1 VTRWN
6 RRLLFGAVALL
17 IPMLAGCEAGANAP
31 TLAFHPASS
40 GVSIIK
46 DGITID
52 NAFVLGSELGS
63 TLPAGGQAGFFAA
76 ITATNGDRLESIT
89 APGSASSVTVTGGTV
104 NLPAQALV
112 DLSGPEPQIVLTGL
126 TNPLAGGESIQL
138 VLNFAEA
145 GPITLGVPV
154 EPRAYDYASYSPPAI
169 PAPEVSVKPVASG
182 SVSPG
187 ASASAAGGQPSSSPS
202 ASASPSTTP

>member
-6 RRLLFGAVALL
+6 RRLLFGAVAVLV
-17 IPMLAGCEAGANAP
+17 PVLAGCEAGANAP
-31 TLAFHPASS
+31 TLEFHPASS
-40 GVSIIK
+40 GVSVIK

-52 NAFVLGSELGS
+52 NAFVLGSGLGA
-63 TLPAGGQAGFFAA
+63 TLPAGGRAGFFAA

-89 APGSASSVTVTGGTV
+89 APGSASSVKVTGGTV

-112 DLSGPEPQIVLTGL
+112 NLDGPKPQMVLTGL
-126 TNPLAGGESIQL
+126 TSPLAGGELVQL

-145 GPITLGVPV
+145 GPITLSVPV
-154 EPRAYDYASYSPPAI
+154 EPRAYDYTSYSPPAI
-169 PAPEVSVKPVASG
+169 PTPTGFAKSVPSG